1 MFTLCDA
8 PEAAHPGFPCRHAV
22 TDAEV
27 LAAYLADNPRLRD
40 DLFRELTGADL
51 ATARA
56 ATEVADTMSQPAW
69 RETVK
74 SSMSLSGRVSRY
86 VERRADSDEAMRRA
100 L

>member
-1 MFTLCDA
+1 MFTICDA
-8 PEAAHPGFPCRHAV
+8 PEVAHPGFPCRHAV
-22 TDAEV
+22 TDAQV
-27 LAAYLADNPRLRD
+27 LAAFLAENPRLRD

-56 ATEVADTMSQPAW
+56 ATSVADTMSQPAW
-69 RETVK
+69 AETVK

-86 VERRADSDEAMRRA
+86 RVARADSDIAGRA